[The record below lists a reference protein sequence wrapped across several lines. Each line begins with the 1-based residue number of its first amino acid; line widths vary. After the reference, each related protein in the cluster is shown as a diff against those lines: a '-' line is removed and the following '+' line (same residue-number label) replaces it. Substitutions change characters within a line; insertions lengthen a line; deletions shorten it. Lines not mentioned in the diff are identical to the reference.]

1 MHYCIYFPNCHSTF
15 PKNIFIFRS
24 NFRYNRLINL
34 FIIIYL
40 ILICNDK
47 WLVKIIVYLIVQ
59 RCMHVCTKLER
70 SEKNIFITY
79 NLSIK
84 FSKKLIL
91 CYKNTTSLISRYRMN
106 LKKKKKKG
114 VVIPLQTRRFI
125 VILIRTKNESWNYV
139 INISWMRNSITMI
152 YQRKGIRIIGRSGVI
167 NQIRSYYRC
176 AIKRS

>member
-1 MHYCIYFPNCHSTF
+1 MHYCIYFRNCHSTF

-106 LKKKKKKG
+106 LKKKEKEKGRRNTITNKTLYRNTDKDKKWIMELCDKYF
-114 VVIPLQTRRFI
+114 L
-125 VILIRTKNESWNYV
+125 NEKFDYDDLS
-139 INISWMRNSITMI
+139 T
-152 YQRKGIRIIGRSGVI
+152 
-167 NQIRSYYRC
+167 
-176 AIKRS
+176 